1 MSSNQP
7 FTRCPEC
14 THPFS
19 PMQIEW
25 LADGQPIICERCGFE
40 HILSAE
46 EIERRKQKSKIE
58 KRGTKTTERKRQR
71 VNIDHQR
78 INDKNILKNLRMNEW
93 TSLEKLRDKIGI
105 YNNRELYL
113 LRMNLNEL
121 KRIGTIQME
130 FQVNKVLIRK
140 IHAS

>member
-1 MSSNQP
+1 M
-7 FTRCPEC
+7 
-14 THPFS
+14 HPYS

-25 LADGQPIICERCGFE
+25 LNDGQPIICERCGFE
-40 HILSAE
+40 HILTGKE
-46 EIERRKQKSKIE
+46 LEQTREKPKIH
-58 KRGTKTTERKRQR
+58 KIKTKKTERKRPR

-93 TSLEKLRDKIGI
+93 TTLEKLRDKIGI

-140 IHAS
+140 IHTS